1 MNTNED
7 IANNA
12 ISVYGAEDASLND
25 FPVLKAFQQY
35 IDAEQT
41 KARKRMLWLSVF
53 FGALMI
59 AVVSIFVGLLISV
72 SHRNQALNDKLV
84 EFAMQERDRQVEAA
98 KEAAKESAEQ
108 SARNKAESDA
118 AFKALADA
126 LSSIQRQISEQ
137 NAKQSDLAK
146 RVAERPEGPS
156 ADQIA
161 LQNKLKAE
169 TEKLKR
175 ATALLQSEKAK
186 LAAKKEALRQQE
198 IEVQRRRLYPEYY
211 SKEDATSPAAKPKP
225 KETPKA
231 SPQSIDDLEPIDYFA
246 KYEED
251 EEDEEEFETS
261 DEELKEM
268 MRELPKQP
276 VKKATPSRSATK
288 KVDHYG
294 VPLKVNGESAKWLVP
309 AK

>member
-12 ISVYGAEDASLND
+12 ISVYGADDASLND

-59 AVVSIFVGLLISV
+59 AVVTVFVLLLMGV
-72 SHRNQALNDKLV
+72 SRRNQALNDKLV

-98 KEAAKESAEQ
+98 KETARQSVEQ
-108 SARNKAESDA
+108 SARKAESDA

-137 NAKQSDLAK
+137 NAHQTDLAK

-161 LQNKLKAE
+161 LQEKLKAD

-186 LAAKKEALRQQE
+186 LAAQKEALRQQE
-198 IEVQRRRLYPEYY
+198 IEAQRRRLYPEYY
-211 SKEDATSPAAKPKP
+211 SREEAAAAAKPKP
-225 KETPKA
+225 KTKAKPKA
-231 SPQSIDDLEPIDYFA
+231 TPQTLEELEPIDYFA
-246 KYEED
+246 EY
-251 EEDEEEFETS
+251 EDEEEEMDTA

-268 MRELPKQP
+268 MKALPKRP
-276 VKKATPSRSATK
+276 VKHTSPTRATPK
-288 KVDHYG
+288 KTDHYG
-294 VPLKVNGESAKWLVP
+294 VPLTVNGESANWLVP